1 MTLTI
6 DTVLAPA
13 LVFGGVALG
22 TGPLISLLRRLQL
35 LDHPNERSSH
45 QRPTPV
51 GGGVLIVAALIPAWL
66 WLGGGVLWPLALVAL
81 GLAGL
86 SLIDDFRRVPT
97 GVRFVSHI
105 VAVAWILYL
114 NPALAG
120 WLPASIPV
128 PVALIGVGLGWVWF
142 INLFNFMDGIDG
154 ITGVECLGIGLG
166 VAVVAALGGAPSGHG
181 GLGICLAAA
190 AAGFL
195 IWNWQPAKIFMG
207 DVGSVP
213 LGFLIGWLLLEMA
226 AAGAWA
232 PAVIL
237 PAYYLADA
245 TITLLRRL
253 LRGDTPWQAH
263 RDHFYQQATKA
274 GRSHARVSCHILV
287 LNSVLITVATLVP
300 WIGPWPALAFAAG
313 ATGSLLTLFRHPGD
327 ATNP

>member
-1 MTLTI
+1 MTWTTDTLLT
-6 DTVLAPA
+6 AA

-22 TGPLISLLRRLQL
+22 TGPLISLLRRFQL

-45 QRPTPV
+45 HRPTPV
-51 GGGVLIVAALIPAWL
+51 GGGLLIVAALVPAWL
-66 WLGGGVLWPLALVAL
+66 WLGGGALLPLALAAL
-81 GLAGL
+81 GLAAI

-97 GVRFVSHI
+97 GLRFAGH
-105 VAVAWILYL
+105 VAAVVWVLSL
-114 NPALAG
+114 NPALAN
-120 WLPASIPV
+120 WLPASVPG

-154 ITGVECLGIGLG
+154 ITGVECLGIGIG
-166 VAVVAALGGAPSGHG
+166 VAILA
-181 GLGICLAAA
+181 GLGMIPPGQAGLGLCLAAA

-195 IWNWQPAKIFMG
+195 IWNWHPAKVFMG

-245 TITLLRRL
+245 TWTLGRRI
-253 LRGDTPWQAH
+253 LRGEAPWRAH
-263 RDHFYQQATKA
+263 RDHFYQQATKG
-274 GRSHARVSCHILV
+274 GRSHAQVSLLILG
-287 LNSVLITVATLVP
+287 LNALLIAAAALVS
-300 WIGPWPALAFAAG
+300 WAGPWPALALAAG
-313 ATGSLLTLFRHPGD
+313 ATGGVLALFRHPGG
-327 ATNP
+327 AANS

>member
-6 DTVLAPA
+6 DTILAAA

-22 TGPLISLLRRLQL
+22 TGPLISLLRRFQV

-51 GGGVLIVAALIPAWL
+51 GGGVLIVATLVPAWQ
-66 WLGGGVLWPLALVAL
+66 WLEGTALWPLALAAL

-86 SLIDDFRRVPT
+86 SLVDDFRRVPT
-97 GVRFVSHI
+97 GVRFICHI
-105 VAVAWILYL
+105 IAVAAVLSL
-114 NPALAG
+114 NPGLAG
-120 WLPASIPV
+120 WLPDAIPRT
-128 PVALIGVGLGWVWF
+128 VALIGVGLGWVWF

-154 ITGVECLGIGLG
+154 ISGVECLGIGLG
-166 VAVVAALGGAPSGHG
+166 VAVIAALGAVPPAHG
-181 GLGICLAAA
+181 SLGICLAAA

-195 IWNWQPAKIFMG
+195 IWNWHPAKVFMG

-237 PAYYLADA
+237 PLYYLADA

-253 LRGDTPWQAH
+253 LRGEAPWQAH
-263 RDHFYQQATKA
+263 RDHFYQQATRA
-274 GRSHARVSCHILV
+274 GRSHARVACQILA
-287 LNSVLITVATLVP
+287 LNAVLIALAALVP
-300 WIGPWPALAFAAG
+300 WLGTWPALAAAAV
-313 ATGSLLTLFRHPGD
+313 ATGCLLALFRHRD
-327 ATNP
+327 SAATP